1 MMKGEFISG
10 SPEETIELGE
20 RLSRG
25 LRLGDCLA
33 LIGEL
38 GAGKTTLV
46 KGLARGLGIAEDEVR
61 SPTFILIRE
70 YRAGRLPLFH
80 VDAYRIARAEE
91 LVEIGLEEYL
101 LSDEGVTVIE
111 WADRVSSIIPP
122 GCIRIDLKIISEGER
137 RISICGLTGAGASP
151 APTDPL
157 G

>member
-1 MMKGEFISG
+1 MMKGGFISR
-10 SPEETIELGE
+10 SPQETIEFGE

-25 LRLGDCLA
+25 LHPGDCLA

-38 GAGKTTLV
+38 GAGKTTLI
-46 KGLARGLGIAEDEVR
+46 KGLARGLGITEDEVR

-111 WADRVSSIIPP
+111 WADRVSSIIPAS
-122 GCIRIDLKIISEGER
+122 CIRIDLKIISEGER
-137 RISICGLTGAGASP
+137 RIAICGLTGACISSRSI
-151 APTDPL
+151 L
-157 G
+157 